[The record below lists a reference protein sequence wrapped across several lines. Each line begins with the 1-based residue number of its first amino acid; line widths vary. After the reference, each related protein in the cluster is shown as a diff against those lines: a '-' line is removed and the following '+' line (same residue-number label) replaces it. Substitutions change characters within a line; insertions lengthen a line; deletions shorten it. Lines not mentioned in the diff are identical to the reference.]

1 VDVTS
6 RGCKRVLGNK
16 AGCRSMRFLDVDQL
30 FVMFGT
36 SLCLGV
42 QKIGALP

>member
-6 RGCKRVLGNK
+6 RGRERVLGNE
-16 AGCRSMRFLDVDQL
+16 ASYRSMCFLDVDLL

-42 QKIGALP
+42 QNTGALP